1 MIQLWTPLARAF
13 GVIDVEETAQLE
25 SRAGSSNWPKIY
37 VCFEEYANKELLP
50 MCRKHHEVSPDDVMS
65 IHRIVLQ
72 SRDVQIESQVNDWR
86 NQGHPGQLIAWI
98 INGPWKIKELQESAS
113 FKEFRELHLESYSG
127 QKTEQTRSRSAYYNS
142 NSSGTLPG
150 DDVLR
155 IFVEYIWVP
164 RPQETQ
170 PQDFEVATQALKVSV
185 EDAEGRRELLLK
197 GSLFIFGQPRS
208 MAWPN
213 GQKVQ
218 LIDGQEID
226 WRGEAATYVAIK
238 GHYVSGMQLAIR
250 SKPRGLDFQ
259 DLHSSNGTSDGSKVL
274 QPFVWY
280 SGEGQQKFY
289 LGGSPQDSA
298 SYVPRLRT
306 ETILSDTE
314 NTASEPTPL
323 RPQESPFKRPQ
334 LEGLTL
340 MLEGTNGWRKE
351 LWVDALPIF
360 VGRDADC
367 EVWIPP
373 EFIKVSRRHL
383 IIKKFNRDLRA
394 VLIEDISTHGLM
406 VIKGNVTGD
415 PQDEAWFEVG
425 SQIIIGASQ
434 SAPAVLLTLGL

>member
-1 MIQLWTPLARAF
+1 MIQLWTPLAKAF
-13 GVIDVEETAQLE
+13 GVIDVEETAQLK
-25 SRAGSSNWPKIY
+25 SLASSSNWPQIY

-50 MCRKHHEVSPDDVMS
+50 LCRKHHEVSPDDVMS
-65 IHRIVLQ
+65 IRRLVLQ
-72 SRDVQIESQVNDWR
+72 SRDVQLESQVNDWR
-86 NQGHPGQLIAWI
+86 NHGHTGQLMAWI
-98 INGPWKIKELQESAS
+98 INGPWKIKELQEFAS
-113 FKEFRELHLESYSG
+113 FKEFRELHLESYAG
-127 QKTEQTRSRSAYYNS
+127 QTTKETYRRSAYYDS
-142 NSSGTLPG
+142 NSSDSLLG
-150 DDVLR
+150 DDALH
-155 IFVEYIWVP
+155 IFIEYTWVP

-170 PQDFEVATQALKVSV
+170 PQDFEVATQAIKVSI
-185 EDAEGRRELLLK
+185 EDAEGCRELLLK
-197 GSLFIFGQPRS
+197 GSLFIFGQPRFMS
-208 MAWPN
+208 WPN

-218 LIDGQEID
+218 LLDGQEIG

-250 SKPRGLDFQ
+250 SKPKGLDFQ
-259 DLHSSNGTSDGSKVL
+259 DLNSSNGTSDGSKIL

-298 SYVPRLRT
+298 NYVPRLRT
-306 ETILSDTE
+306 ETFLSDTE

-334 LEGLTL
+334 LERLALT
-340 MLEGTNGWRKE
+340 LEGTNGWRKE

-383 IIKKFNRDLRA
+383 IIKKFNQDRQA

-406 VIKGNVTGD
+406 VIKGNVIED
-415 PQDEAWFEVG
+415 PRDEAWFEVG

-434 SAPAVLLTLGL
+434 SAPALLLTFGL

>member
-1 MIQLWTPLARAF
+1 MAKAF
-13 GVIDVEETAQLE
+13 GVIDVEETAQVK
-25 SRAGSSNWPKIY
+25 SRASSSNWPQIY
-37 VCFEEYANKELLP
+37 VFLEEYANKKLLP
-50 MCRKHHEVSPDDVMS
+50 LCRKHHEVSPDNVMS
-65 IHRIVLQ
+65 IRRLVLQ
-72 SRDVQIESQVNDWR
+72 SRNIQLESQVNDWR
-86 NQGHPGQLIAWI
+86 NQGHPDQLIAWI

-113 FKEFRELHLESYSG
+113 FREFTELHLESYA
-127 QKTEQTRSRSAYYNS
+127 EQTSEEMCSRSAYFDS
-142 NSSGTLPG
+142 NSSDGLVG
-150 DDVLR
+150 DEILR
-155 IFVEYIWVP
+155 IFIEYTWIP
-164 RPQETQ
+164 RRQETQ
-170 PQDFEVATQALKVSV
+170 PQDFEVATQAIKVSV

-208 MAWPN
+208 MSWPN

-218 LIDGQEID
+218 LIDGQEIE

-250 SKPRGLDFQ
+250 SKPKGLDFQ

-280 SGEGQQKFY
+280 SGEGQQQFY

-298 SYVPRLRT
+298 NYVPRLRT
-306 ETILSDTE
+306 ETFLQDTR
-314 NTASEPTPL
+314 NTTSEPTPL

-334 LEGLTL
+334 LERLALT
-340 MLEGTNGWRKE
+340 LEGTNGWRRE

-367 EVWIPP
+367 EAWIPP

-383 IIKKFNRDLRA
+383 IIKKFNQDQQA

-406 VIKGNVTGD
+406 VIKGNISGD

-434 SAPAVLLTLGL
+434 SAPAVLLTFGP